1 MSSAPHVQRCREWIQ
16 EQIEAL
22 ATLRTA
28 NTRDQSFRNW
38 RQNTVTAIQR
48 IWPEDRERV
57 ERFRRIAFTPPQSR
71 TDARA
76 TREWFGK
83 GIGESRAYLNM
94 LLEVIEREGVPAP
107 AEAGREAGAAS
118 LADDVA
124 FPMIDLNERPA
135 AAAPAASAAAAAPA
149 TDGLDVTSGYAT
161 PDGHGAQPRDPASP
175 APPALRVDWSA
186 AAPGEAPSGDAP
198 AAEAPP
204 ALGEG
209 DAPAAPADDR
219 PSVEIPLAPALSA
232 AAAAGAPAGD
242 SPAPDTSVRE
252 TAGASAHAAD
262 AGPAPVTEST
272 PTREMPLRETPSQA
286 RQESPS
292 RVIARLRTRSK
303 AKKPGPKGK
312 LKDMLGLAEFESR
325 MATPAPEATAPAA
338 APEPVAVPARETPAP
353 PPAAPEVSAPAAR
366 EPVPAAEATG
376 PAELAAAA
384 TDASGPPAP
393 PAPGDEAPRV
403 EAGPPEVTPDE
414 ADRERATLD
423 FLRTSPVLG
432 LVGKPV
438 HRRSEAGGH
447 SDPDAVAVEALAGEL
462 ARLGVP
468 DGMKTSLAA
477 RLQDVAKHLEAGD
490 LDWPLL
496 RGTVTDAMQ
505 YPLLARRLMPVLLPW
520 FERAA

>member
-1 MSSAPHVQRCREWIQ
+1 MSSTPHVQRCREWIQ

-57 ERFRRIAFTPPQSR
+57 ERFRRIVFTPPQSKA
-71 TDARA
+71 DART

-83 GIGESRAYLNM
+83 GIGESRAYLGM

-107 AEAGREAGAAS
+107 AEAGRESGAAS
-118 LADDVA
+118 LEADVA
-124 FPMIDLNERPA
+124 FPMIDLQARPGA
-135 AAAPAASAAAAAPA
+135 APPAASAAAAAPA

-161 PDGHGAQPRDPASP
+161 PEGHGAQPRDPASP
-175 APPALRVDWSA
+175 APPALRVDWNA
-186 AAPGEAPSGDAP
+186 AATGETPSGDAP

-219 PSVEIPLAPALSA
+219 PAVEIPLAPAISA
-232 AAAAGAPAGD
+232 AAAAGPSAGD
-242 SPAPDTSVRE
+242 SPAPEDA
-252 TAGASAHAAD
+252 AGESSGSGARAA
-262 AGPAPVTEST
+262 AAEPAPVTEST
-272 PTREMPLRETPSQA
+272 PTLEMPLRETPSQA

-292 RVIARLRTRSK
+292 RVIARLRTKSK

-325 MATPAPEATAPAA
+325 MAAPAPEAKAPAA
-338 APEPVAVPARETPAP
+338 APEPAASPAHEEPAP
-353 PPAAPEVSAPAAR
+353 PPAAPEVS
-366 EPVPAAEATG
+366 VPATHEMVPADEATG
-376 PAELAAAA
+376 PEELAAAA
-384 TDASGPPAP
+384 ADSSGPPAP
-393 PAPGDEAPRV
+393 PAPEKADPPA
-403 EAGPPEVTPDE
+403 EAGPPEEGPDE

-447 SDPDAVAVEALAGEL
+447 SDPDAVAVETLAGEL

-505 YPLLARRLMPVLLPW
+505 YPLLARRLLPVLLPW

>member
-1 MSSAPHVQRCREWIQ
+1 MSSTPHVQRCREWIQ

-57 ERFRRIAFTPPQSR
+57 ERFRRIAFTPPQSKN
-71 TDARA
+71 DARA

-118 LADDVA
+118 LEADVA
-124 FPMIDLNERPA
+124 FPMIDLREGPG
-135 AAAPAASAAAAAPA
+135 AAPPPASAAAAVPA

-161 PDGHGAQPRDPASP
+161 PDDHGAPPRDPASP
-175 APPALRVDWSA
+175 APPALRVDWA
-186 AAPGEAPSGDAP
+186 AAATGEATDGDAP

-219 PSVEIPLAPALSA
+219 PAVEIPLAPAISA
-232 AAAAGAPAGD
+232 AAAAEA
-242 SPAPDTSVRE
+242 
-252 TAGASAHAAD
+252 
-262 AGPAPVTEST
+262 APVTEST
-272 PTREMPLRETPSQA
+272 PTLEMPLRETPSQA

-292 RVIARLRTRSK
+292 RVIARLRTKSK

-325 MATPAPEATAPAA
+325 MAAPAPEAKAPAA
-338 APEPVAVPARETPAP
+338 APEPVASPAHEEPAP
-353 PPAAPEVSAPAAR
+353 PPAAPEVSVPATH
-366 EPVPAAEATG
+366 EMVPAAEATG
-376 PAELAAAA
+376 PEELAAAA
-384 TDASGPPAP
+384 ADSSGPPAP
-393 PAPGDEAPRV
+393 PAPAKADPRA
-403 EAGPPEVTPDE
+403 EAGPPEEGPDE

-447 SDPDAVAVEALAGEL
+447 SDPDAVAVEALAGDL

-505 YPLLARRLMPVLLPW
+505 YPLLARRLLPVLLPW